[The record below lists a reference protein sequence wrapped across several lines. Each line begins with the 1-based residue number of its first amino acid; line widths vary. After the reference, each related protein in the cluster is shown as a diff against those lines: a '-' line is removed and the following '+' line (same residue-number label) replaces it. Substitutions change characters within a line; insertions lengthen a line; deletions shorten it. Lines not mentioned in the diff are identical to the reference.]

1 MILHEAL
8 ATNHIDFIHQP
19 RPKERAPEPLSK
31 DARVSKDG
39 RKRDRTRSHPSRR
52 PREERSL
59 LRMRSDC
66 LISTVRC
73 DWFHGIDRLV
83 ASAFRIGVVIAA
95 ASIGAAT
102 GHAQVETN
110 DPGVVSGALARIKT
124 TGTVRLGYRDASIP
138 FSYLDRSGRPIG
150 YSIDICNAI
159 VEEIGRLLDREDLK
173 VDFVKV
179 TSETRLQA
187 IVNDTI
193 DLECGSTTNNLE
205 RRKLVDFSPM
215 IFVSGTKIMVP
226 VGTVWRDFR
235 DLKGRKVVV
244 TRGTTNAQ
252 ALKALDQKFKL
263 GITLLE
269 SPDHEESYRMLAD
282 GDADAFAT
290 DDILLYGLIAQHR
303 SQSRFK
309 VAGEFLSY
317 DPYGIAFRRNE
328 PDLHASVERA
338 VRNLVIARDINAI
351 YAKWFESR
359 LPNGER
365 FNIPMSPQLEES
377 FKVLGEGSEPN

>member
-1 MILHEAL
+1 MIH
-8 ATNHIDFIHQP
+8 
-19 RPKERAPEPLSK
+19 
-31 DARVSKDG
+31 
-39 RKRDRTRSHPSRR
+39 
-52 PREERSL
+52 REVL
-59 LRMRSDC
+59 
-66 LISTVRC
+66 
-73 DWFHGIDRLV
+73 
-83 ASAFRIGVVIAA
+83 RIGLVIATQLV
-95 ASIGAAT
+95 GAAV
-102 GHAQVETN
+102 GHAQVETS
-110 DPGVVSGALARIKT
+110 DPSIVSGTLARIKT

-173 VDFVKV
+173 VEFVKV

-187 IVNDTI
+187 VVNGAI

-226 VGTVWRDFR
+226 VAAVWHDFR

-244 TRGTTNAQ
+244 TRGTTNEQ

-263 GITLLE
+263 SITVLE
-269 SPDHEESYRMLAD
+269 SPDHEESYRMLAA
-282 GDADAFAT
+282 GEADAFAT
-290 DDILLYGLIAQHR
+290 DDILLYGLIAQHH
-303 SQSRFK
+303 SQGRLK
-309 VAGEFLSY
+309 VVGEFLSY
-317 DPYGIAFRRNE
+317 DPYAIAFRRNE
-328 PDLHASVERA
+328 PDLHDSVDRA
-338 VRNLVIARDINAI
+338 IRNLVIARDIDVI

-377 FKVLGEGSEPN
+377 FRVLGQGSEPN

>member
-1 MILHEAL
+1 MILREAL
-8 ATNHIDFIHQP
+8 
-19 RPKERAPEPLSK
+19 
-31 DARVSKDG
+31 
-39 RKRDRTRSHPSRR
+39 
-52 PREERSL
+52 
-59 LRMRSDC
+59 
-66 LISTVRC
+66 
-73 DWFHGIDRLV
+73 
-83 ASAFRIGVVIAA
+83 RIGLVIATPFV
-95 ASIGAAT
+95 GAAA

-110 DPGVVSGALARIKT
+110 DPGIVSGTLARIKT

-179 TSETRLQA
+179 TSESRLQA
-187 IVNDTI
+187 VVNGAI

-205 RRKLVDFSPM
+205 RRKLVEFSPM
-215 IFVSGTKIMVP
+215 IFVSGTKIMVS
-226 VGTVWRDFR
+226 VAAVWYDFR

-244 TRGTTNAQ
+244 TRGTSNEQ
-252 ALKALDQKFKL
+252 ALRALNAKFKL

-269 SPDHEESYRMLAD
+269 SPDHEESYRMVVA
-282 GDADAFAT
+282 GEADAFAT

-303 SQSRFK
+303 SQGRFK
-309 VAGEFLSY
+309 VVGEFLSY

-328 PDLHASVERA
+328 PDLHDSVERA
-338 VRNLVIARDINAI
+338 IHNLVIARDIDAI

-377 FKVLGEGSEPN
+377 FRALGQGSEPN

>member
-1 MILHEAL
+1 MIL
-8 ATNHIDFIHQP
+8 
-19 RPKERAPEPLSK
+19 
-31 DARVSKDG
+31 
-39 RKRDRTRSHPSRR
+39 
-52 PREERSL
+52 REVL
-59 LRMRSDC
+59 
-66 LISTVRC
+66 
-73 DWFHGIDRLV
+73 
-83 ASAFRIGVVIAA
+83 RIGLVIATPFVGTA
-95 ASIGAAT
+95 A
-102 GHAQVETN
+102 GHAQAETS
-110 DPGVVSGALARIKT
+110 DLGIVSGTLARIKT

-187 IVNDTI
+187 VVNGAI

-215 IFVSGTKIMVP
+215 IFISGTKMMVP
-226 VGTVWRDFR
+226 VAAIWHDFR

-244 TRGTTNAQ
+244 TRGTTNEQ

-269 SPDHEESYRMLAD
+269 SPDHEESYRMVAA
-282 GDADAFAT
+282 GEVDAFAT

-303 SQSRFK
+303 SQGRFK

-328 PDLHASVERA
+328 PDLHDSVERA
-338 VRNLVIARDINAI
+338 IRNLVIARDIDAV

-377 FKVLGEGSEPN
+377 FRVLGQDNEPN

>member
-1 MILHEAL
+1 VAAMIL
-8 ATNHIDFIHQP
+8 
-19 RPKERAPEPLSK
+19 
-31 DARVSKDG
+31 
-39 RKRDRTRSHPSRR
+39 RD
-52 PREERSL
+52 
-59 LRMRSDC
+59 
-66 LISTVRC
+66 
-73 DWFHGIDRLV
+73 
-83 ASAFRIGVVIAA
+83 AFRIAVVIAA
-95 ASIGAAT
+95 TCVGSAA
-102 GHAQVETN
+102 GHAQVETT
-110 DPGVVSGALARIKT
+110 DPSIVSGTLARIKT

-150 YSIDICNAI
+150 YSIDICNAV

-173 VDFVKV
+173 IDFVKV

-187 IVNDTI
+187 IVEGEI

-226 VGTVWRDFR
+226 AATVWHDFR
-235 DLKGRKVVV
+235 DLKGRRVVV
-244 TRGTTNAQ
+244 TRGTTNEQ

-269 SPDHEESYRMLAD
+269 SPDHEESYRMLAA
-282 GDADAFAT
+282 GEADAFAT

-303 SQSRFK
+303 AQNRFK
-309 VAGEFLSY
+309 VVGEFLSY
-317 DPYGIAFRRNE
+317 DPYGVAFRRNE
-328 PDLHASVERA
+328 PDLHDSVERA
-338 VRNLVIARDINAI
+338 IRNLVIARDIDAI

-377 FKVLGEGSEPN
+377 FRVLGQGSEPN

>member
-1 MILHEAL
+1 MS
-8 ATNHIDFIHQP
+8 
-19 RPKERAPEPLSK
+19 RAAGKTL
-31 DARVSKDG
+31 
-39 RKRDRTRSHPSRR
+39 
-52 PREERSL
+52 
-59 LRMRSDC
+59 
-66 LISTVRC
+66 
-73 DWFHGIDRLV
+73 
-83 ASAFRIGVVIAA
+83 RIGLTIAA
-95 ASIGAAT
+95 AWFGCPAV
-102 GHAQVETN
+102 HAQVETR
-110 DPGVVSGALARIKT
+110 DPDIVTGTLARIKK

-150 YSIDICNAI
+150 YSIDICNGI
-159 VEEIGRLLDREDLK
+159 VDEIGRTLDREDIK

-179 TSETRLQA
+179 TSETRLPA
-187 IVNDTI
+187 IVEGAI

-215 IFVSGTKIMVP
+215 IFVSGTKLMVP
-226 VGTVWRDFR
+226 VTTAWRDFH
-235 DLKGRKVVV
+235 DLQGRKVIV
-244 TRGTTNAQ
+244 TRGTTNEQ

-263 GITLLE
+263 GITFVE

-282 GDADAFAT
+282 RQADAFAT

-303 SQSRFK
+303 SQNQFK
-309 VAGEFLSY
+309 VVGEFLSY

-328 PDLHASVERA
+328 PELHASVERA
-338 VRNLVIARDINAI
+338 IRNLVIARDIGPI

-377 FKVLGEGSEPN
+377 FKVLGEGGEPN